1 MDRISLQIR
10 RSPLGGFS
18 GISRYERQMLGG
30 VSRIT
35 LENATLE
42 VERVNNAID
51 DRLRKRGVSVAK
63 FRQKFF
69 EFGLKC
75 IEVLNAHERKFDEKR
90 DHAAHD
96 ATGRRED
103 RTAVLQNILDRRGRL
118 LCLIRGHRT
127 VSKGRES
134 GGDSSAGDPDTFDGA
149 PFRPCHR
156 GITIKD
162 VQARRVANVESA
174 RRFEAEYVAL
184 NRASAYITPVTPT
197 KLTGLSAQRA
207 EEGTSAPIFIAI
219 DFAGAEADMSVHF
232 SYRDRKTVLLERTA
246 TRHSPHRG
254 A

>member
-1 MDRISLQIR
+1 
-10 RSPLGGFS
+10 
-18 GISRYERQMLGG
+18 MLGG

-51 DRLRKRGVSVAK
+51 DRLRKRGVSVAE

-90 DHAAHD
+90 NHAAHD

-103 RTAVLQNILDRRGRL
+103 DTAVLQNILDRRGRL

-134 GGDSSAGDPDTFDGA
+134 GADSSAGDPDEFDDV

-156 GITIKD
+156 AITIKD
-162 VQARRVANVESA
+162 VVARRAANVESA

-184 NRASAYITPVTPT
+184 NRAAANTTPVTP
-197 KLTGLSAQRA
+197 KELTRLSAQCA
-207 EEGTSAPIFIAI
+207 EECVSAPVYFAI
-219 DFAGAEADMSVHF
+219 DFASAETDMSVHF
-232 SYRDRKTVLLERTA
+232 AYRDGKAVLLDRKA
-246 TRHSPHRG
+246 AQHSPRTG